1 MSTLSSF
8 REPEPIRPNVWR
20 GDIEPRFSK
29 SKQEMRRQI
38 QAMVKTK
45 TDQGLAKLKLKHF
58 AKPKSLSLSSL
69 TSNQSGQV
77 RVSPRKRQQ
86 EMNASTASM
95 ASVPEMSQAELSVFE
110 MPPPSSTLS
119 HDADIELTV
128 QAESDSAP
136 RGVTSASESPAK
148 ISNNKPVRQ
157 SPRKALTSMNA
168 YDVLKSAQSGEPV
181 KPTKVKKLTKK
192 MPKKH
197 LDQSSML
204 HDSVAAKINRGGEV
218 RRKVCEEILNILRG
232 LSLISTRERG
242 CVIT

>member
-29 SKQEMRRQI
+29 SKLEMRRQI
-38 QAMVKTK
+38 QAMVKAK
-45 TDQGLAKLKLKHF
+45 TEQGLAKLKMKHF
-58 AKPKSLSLSSL
+58 AKPKSLSSSSL
-69 TSNQSGQV
+69 ISNQSGQV
-77 RVSPRKRQQ
+77 RVSPRKRQL
-86 EMNASTASM
+86 ETNASTASM

-119 HDADIELTV
+119 HDADVELTV
-128 QAESDSAP
+128 QAESAP
-136 RGVTSASESPAK
+136 HGVTTASESPAK
-148 ISNNKPVRQ
+148 VSNNKPVRQ

-192 MPKKH
+192 MPKKQ

-204 HDSVAAKINRGGEV
+204 HDSLAAKINRGGEV
-218 RRKVCEEILNILRG
+218 RRKVCEEILNN
-232 LSLISTRERG
+232 
-242 CVIT
+242 